1 MAATEKNA
9 QELEKA
15 SKLSNIPKG
24 EQYERMIS
32 GMLYDSFVPELQ
44 SARFAARAWMHKYNN
59 YFPSDPAAGFE
70 TLEKERH
77 QMLKQ
82 LMGRV
87 GDEVFIEPPLQVDYG
102 SNISLGNRFYANFN
116 LTILDCALVTI
127 GDRVMIG
134 PNVSILAATHEV
146 EVESRRANIEFAKP
160 ITIGNDCWIGGHSVI
175 LPGVTIGDGV
185 TIAACSVVTRD
196 IPSWSVAMGTPARV
210 TKKVKPM
217 EDSQKE
223 QK

>member
-1 MAATEKNA
+1 MHNRHDGFHVLVALTLVGAHPH
-9 QELEKA
+9 
-15 SKLSNIPKG
+15 S
-24 EQYERMIS
+24 
-32 GMLYDSFVPELQ
+32 YDSFVPELA
-44 SARFAARAWMHKYNN
+44 SARFAARAWMHQYNS

-70 TLEKERH
+70 SLEKERH
-77 QMLKQ
+77 QMLRQ
-82 LMGRV
+82 RLGRV
-87 GDEVFIEPPLQVDYG
+87 GDEVFIEPPFQVDYG
-102 SNISLGNRFYANFN
+102 SNISLGDRFYANFN

-146 EVESRRANIEFAKP
+146 EVESRRANIEFARP

-210 TKKVKPM
+210 VKKVKPL
-217 EDSQKE
+217 DDKQPN
-223 QK
+223 